1 VCVCVCVTV
10 AFDMRACTH
19 ASAGRWPVPC
29 SVTFLGDMET
39 MVDEKEWQA
48 NSGRG
53 DSQVIMV
60 YREEIEEVERKA
72 TY

>member
-1 VCVCVCVTV
+1 
-10 AFDMRACTH
+10 
-19 ASAGRWPVPC
+19 
-29 SVTFLGDMET
+29 MET

>member
-1 VCVCVCVTV
+1 VTV
-10 AFDMRACTH
+10 AFEKSEITH
-19 ASAGRWPVPC
+19 ESAGLWPEPS

-60 YREEIEEVERKA
+60 YRKEIEEVERKA